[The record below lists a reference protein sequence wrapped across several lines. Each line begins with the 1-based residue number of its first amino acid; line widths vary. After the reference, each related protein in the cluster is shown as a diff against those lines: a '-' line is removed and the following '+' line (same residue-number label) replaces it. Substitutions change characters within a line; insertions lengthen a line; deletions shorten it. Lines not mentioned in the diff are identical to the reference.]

1 MVRSRANTTNRVTS
15 RATRQPGSK
24 GKAQT
29 TSFYVQPGP
38 SRSKSKAVRIDVPPQ
53 TFKALFAEPERFR
66 KLFEG
71 YGKALVRSRA
81 TGKKVRFEVAVEP
94 EGAPKIIPIE
104 ETATADVVAASTIGS
119 GADLERALAAARER
133 GRIRIA
139 EIMNSPE
146 MLTADDFAARLGT
159 TRATVNTWR
168 QKHQVLGL
176 EGAKRG
182 FRFPTWQIGEDGKPF
197 AVLPEL
203 FERLG
208 GVPWAVYRFLIQHHP
223 ELDGLTAQE
232 ALRRG
237 RDKDVL
243 ETAENVG
250 RTFS

>member
-1 MVRSRANTTNRVTS
+1 MARSRASTTKQVTS
-15 RATRQPGSK
+15 RASGRAGSK
-24 GKAQT
+24 AKAQT
-29 TSFYVQPGP
+29 TSFYVQPG
-38 SRSKSKAVRIDVPPQ
+38 SSTSKSKAVRIDVPSH
-53 TFKALFAEPERFR
+53 TFKALFAEPDRFK

-71 YGKALVRSRA
+71 YGKALIRSRA

-94 EGAPKIIPIE
+94 EGAPQITPIE
-104 ETATADVVAASTIGS
+104 ETASPDMVSAATTENEP
-119 GADLERALAAARER
+119 DLERALAAARER
-133 GRIRIA
+133 GRVRIA

-146 MLTADDFAARLGT
+146 MLTADDLAARLGT

-182 FRFPTWQIGEDGKPF
+182 FRFPAWQIDKDGKPF
-197 AVLPEL
+197 TVLPEL

-208 GVPWAVYRFLIQHHP
+208 GAPWAVYRFLIQHHP
-223 ELDGLTAQE
+223 ELGGLTAQE

-237 RDKDVL
+237 RDEDVL

>member
-1 MVRSRANTTNRVTS
+1 MARSRATTTKQVTS
-15 RATRQPGSK
+15 RATGRTGSK
-24 GKAQT
+24 AKAQT

-38 SRSKSKAVRIDVPPQ
+38 SVSKSKAVRIDVPSH
-53 TFKALFAEPERFR
+53 TFKALFAEPDRFK

-94 EGAPKIIPIE
+94 EGAPKITPIE
-104 ETATADVVAASTIGS
+104 EAPGADVESAATAESK
-119 GADLERALAAARER
+119 ADLDRALAAARER
-133 GRIRIA
+133 GRIRVA

-146 MLTADDFAARLGT
+146 MLTADDIAARLGT

-168 QKHQVLGL
+168 QKQQVLGL

-182 FRFPTWQIGEDGKPF
+182 FRFPAWQIGEDGKPF

-208 GVPWAVYRFLIQHHP
+208 GTPWAVYRFLIQHHP
-223 ELDGLTAQE
+223 ELDGLTAQD

-237 RDKDVL
+237 RDEDVL
-243 ETAENVG
+243 EVAESVG

>member
-1 MVRSRANTTNRVTS
+1 MARSRATTTKQATS
-15 RATRQPGSK
+15 RTAGRVGSRA
-24 GKAQT
+24 KAQT
-29 TSFYVQPGP
+29 TSFYVQPG
-38 SRSKSKAVRIDVPPQ
+38 SSVGKSKAVRIDVPSQ
-53 TFKALFAEPERFR
+53 TFNALFADPERFR

-71 YGKALVRSRA
+71 YGTALVRSRA
-81 TGKKVRFEVAVEP
+81 TGKKVRFEVAVGP
-94 EGAPKIIPIE
+94 EGAPNITPIE
-104 ETATADVVAASTIGS
+104 ETP
-119 GADLERALAAARER
+119 GADTGPAPAADSRVDLDRALAPARER
-133 GRIRIA
+133 GQVRVA
-139 EIMNSPE
+139 EIMNGLE

-182 FRFPTWQIGEDGKPF
+182 FRFPAWQIGDDGKPF

-208 GVPWAVYRFLIQHHP
+208 DIPWAVYRFLIQRHP
-223 ELDGLTAQE
+223 ELDDLTAQE

-243 ETAENVG
+243 EAAENAG
-250 RTFS
+250 RTFG

>member
-1 MVRSRANTTNRVTS
+1 MARSRANTTNRLTS
-15 RATRQPGSK
+15 RATGPAGSK
-24 GKAQT
+24 AKAQT

-38 SRSKSKAVRIDVPPQ
+38 SASKSKAVRIDVPSHA
-53 TFKALFAEPERFR
+53 FKALFAEPERFKR
-66 KLFEG
+66 LFEI

-94 EGAPKIIPIE
+94 EGAPKITPIE
-104 ETATADVVAASTIGS
+104 EAASADAVPVSTTDS
-119 GADLERALAAARER
+119 EADLDRALAAARER
-133 GRIRIA
+133 GRARIA
-139 EIMNSPE
+139 EIMSSPE
-146 MLTADDFAARLGT
+146 MLTADDFATRLGT

-182 FRFPTWQIGEDGKPF
+182 FRFPAWQIGEDGKPF
-197 AVLPEL
+197 AVLPQL

-208 GVPWAVYRFLIQHHP
+208 GAPWAVYRFLIQHHP
-223 ELDGLTAQE
+223 ELDGLTAQD

-237 RDKDVL
+237 RDENVL
-243 ETAENVG
+243 EAAENVG

>member
-1 MVRSRANTTNRVTS
+1 MARSRANTPNRVTS
-15 RATRQPGSK
+15 RAASRAGSK
-24 GKAQT
+24 AKAQT

-38 SRSKSKAVRIDVPPQ
+38 SASKRKAVRIEVPSQ
-53 TFKALFAEPERFR
+53 TFNALFAEPERFKR
-66 KLFEG
+66 LFEG

-94 EGAPKIIPIE
+94 EGAAKITPIE
-104 ETATADVVAASTIGS
+104 EATSADVMS
-119 GADLERALAAARER
+119 GATTASEADLDRALAAARER
-133 GRIRIA
+133 GRVRVA
-139 EIMNSPE
+139 EIMNSSE

-182 FRFPTWQIGEDGKPF
+182 FRFPTWQIREDGKPF

-208 GVPWAVYRFLIQHHP
+208 GSPWAVYRFLVQHHP
-223 ELDGLTAQE
+223 ELDGLTARD

-237 RDKDVL
+237 RDEDVL
-243 ETAENVG
+243 EVVENVG

>member
-1 MVRSRANTTNRVTS
+1 MTS
-15 RATRQPGSK
+15 RTTGRVGSK
-24 GKAQT
+24 AKAQT
-29 TSFYVQPGP
+29 SSFYVQPGL
-38 SRSKSKAVRIDVPPQ
+38 SGSKSKAVRIDVPSQ
-53 TFKALFAEPERFR
+53 TFNALFAEPERFR

-81 TGKKVRFEVAVEP
+81 TGKKVRFEVAVGP
-94 EGAPKIIPIE
+94 EGAAKITPIE
-104 ETATADVVAASTIGS
+104 EAASADAVPTASTGK
-119 GADLERALAAARER
+119 ADLDRALAAARER
-133 GRIRIA
+133 GRVRVA
-139 EIMNSPE
+139 EVMNGPE

-159 TRATVNTWR
+159 TRATINTWR

-182 FRFPTWQIGEDGKPF
+182 FRFPAWQIGEDGKPF

-208 GVPWAVYRFLIQHHP
+208 DAPWAVYRFFIQHHP

-243 ETAENVG
+243 EAAENAG
-250 RTFS
+250 RTFG